1 MKNLFVC
8 PHCQSVLNPNVKI
21 LLVAS
26 YGKKRGL
33 VLLSP
38 QPGNYK
44 FIADSSFEDALRPGA
59 SLRLS
64 MAKPTPVRTSR
75 PLRSKARAVAGWF
88 LSTRTQAQF
97 VSGQSRVPIKAS
109 MPQAKR
115 KTKGQKIN
123 PWISHLPGERR

>member
-8 PHCQSVLNPNVKI
+8 PHCQSGLNPNVKI

-59 SLRLS
+59 SLRLFC
-64 MAKPTPVRTSR
+64 PVCTEE
-75 PLRSKARAVAGWF
+75 LTSKASEKLVELHLVKPGGEKVEVQFSRAYGVHATFIVDGESVTAYGPDTGDF
-88 LSTRTQAQF
+88 DH
-97 VSGQSRVPIKAS
+97 
-109 MPQAKR
+109 
-115 KTKGQKIN
+115 IN
-123 PWISHLPGERR
+123 FFGA